1 MLHQVRISLNKLRKK
16 SLKHTLAL
24 WMLMLVFVPL
34 AIVTWLDYQVAVDG
48 ILKANSK
55 KLEQGARLK
64 SGFVQN
70 WFDDRIAE
78 TVAQGENQH
87 VIRLFTELRK
97 LYEKEKLDLV
107 SFVKSM
113 SYKNLVSG
121 HRNLNEFQRR
131 VDYVYDVILIDTQGN
146 IFYTVAGENNLGTN
160 IINGQFS
167 NTLFA
172 KTVQSSLHTEVLLFS
187 DVEYFTP
194 SNNQLFG
201 FFVTPMFD
209 IEYRRIGSLAVQ
221 VRMDKISELMQREI
235 YDDSLVHYLVGSD
248 GKLRTVITNFPDAK
262 ILKKTI
268 ETDNFSLWLDEHGSS
283 GNRPDDER
291 ERVYVYN
298 GPRGNAVYGI
308 HQTIVLPGQ
317 KWVLFSEIDYDEVVS
332 SIAGLKATYF
342 YILFA
347 TGLLVILVAYALAKK
362 LARPL
367 NELDKA
373 SQSVADGNNVEVAIK
388 TPYFEAENLLAS
400 FNRMVA
406 SRDAKEKELNASKL
420 AIENALSELKKLK
433 FALDQHS
440 IVAVTDVRGSITF
453 VNDKFCEISG
463 YAREELIG
471 QNHRLLNSG
480 VHDRSFFRDMYK
492 AIANGKVWQGEICNQ
507 AKNGGIYWVATTV
520 VPFLGQTGKPESY
533 IAIRT
538 DISARKQIEAILLE
552 NEKYINA
559 ILNTVSDVI
568 LSVDEQGVIETVN
581 QSVENVFGYSIEEIE
596 GKNIRILL
604 SMSVDRLYQE
614 YKKQIQRQFEDFD
627 NTMKVS
633 SDKIDLDAI
642 RKDGSR
648 IPIALSMSTI
658 VVQDKLMFVAMISDI
673 SFRKQ
678 TERQLLE
685 AKNAAE
691 IATRQKSDFLANM
704 SHEIRT
710 PMNGIIGMTGL
721 LLETSLEP
729 KQRNYVEATMTSAD
743 ALLTIIN
750 DILDF
755 SKIEAGKLELE
766 EVPFDL
772 QLLFEDVVEMM
783 ALKCYGRNV
792 EMLLRYRPSSARY
805 VVGDPGRVRQILL
818 NLLSNAIKFTEA
830 GYILT
835 TVESVDLSADSVDC
849 RVSVE
854 DTGVGIAFEKQA
866 HIFNKFDQEDSST
879 TRKYGG
885 TGLGLA
891 ISKQLCELMGGEINV
906 SSAKGRGATFTFS
919 INVREADELLFQSTQ
934 MIDTT
939 VLQNQRVLVVDDVEV
954 ARILLA
960 EQLQAIGL
968 QVTTA
973 ASGKLALEALQENL
987 RAGEDFDFIFID
999 CYMPEMKGRELV
1011 EAMRGMNTK
1020 SKAAIIFV
1028 SSSPS
1033 EDQSELLKD
1042 LGVNAFLSKPLHS
1055 TEIAQILLL
1064 TREAKQN
1071 IKQTEIITRHTIQRV
1086 RSGVQHAHKFEKT
1099 QILLTEDNSINV
1111 MVATEMLEGLGCAV
1125 TPAGNGIEALAL
1137 VSSRKFDLIL
1147 MDCQMPEMDGFAA
1160 TQQIR
1165 AKEISNQAVRTPIIA
1180 LTANALKTDRDK
1192 CIQSGMDD
1200 YLSKPVTQKTLG
1212 EMLLKWLPNK
1222 LVEGNLHAAAET
1234 PLSATENEAFRV
1246 NKNSMDGVL
1255 NIAVFMQLKKMFA
1268 NKFQAALD
1276 QHLVNVAENIQ
1287 KLSLAIQENDF
1298 STAGRLAHSIKGSCA
1313 QFGSQKMGT
1322 LAMHIEQFILAESYS
1337 PLLDLLTE
1345 LESVHHQATILMSQL
1360 SSQGDDDGLPSKVG

>member
-1 MLHQVRISLNKLRKK
+1 MNRHKQFQLSLKQSFIGIILGMGLISVILVIITTTIFSHFSHENKIKSNEEIIHIAADNAIDELARISQELAETILASSEFKGFFSKQSSQDLNQELNDQFQQYYTTAGMLDLIKIHLFDQDMKLISQSFSNNHHQHNIYPLLCDAARTAASKRTGVDRLKVHKTTCSDYGYSHYSVIVPFGGLKPRAYLQIVTDPAFNLKK
-16 SLKHTLAL
+16 IAESTGLEVKIVYPNNKTAFNSSAWPRVNSHNYLMSHHSLRAPNGKKVLTITAAENTRYFNQQINRTSYFIGLIVFIITVPAMMLAISIISSAFSSLKR
-24 WMLMLVFVPL
+24 VGEVNE
-34 AIVTWLDYQVAVDG
+34 D
-48 ILKANSK
+48 IL
-55 KLEQGARLK
+55 
-64 SGFVQN
+64 
-70 WFDDRIAE
+70 
-78 TVAQGENQH
+78 H
-87 VIRLFTELRK
+87 
-97 LYEKEKLDLV
+97 
-107 SFVKSM
+107 
-113 SYKNLVSG
+113 
-121 HRNLNEFQRR
+121 
-131 VDYVYDVILIDTQGN
+131 
-146 IFYTVAGENNLGTN
+146 
-160 IINGQFS
+160 
-167 NTLFA
+167 
-172 KTVQSSLHTEVLLFS
+172 
-187 DVEYFTP
+187 
-194 SNNQLFG
+194 
-201 FFVTPMFD
+201 
-209 IEYRRIGSLAVQ
+209 
-221 VRMDKISELMQREI
+221 
-235 YDDSLVHYLVGSD
+235 
-248 GKLRTVITNFPDAK
+248 GK
-262 ILKKTI
+262 
-268 ETDNFSLWLDEHGSS
+268 
-283 GNRPDDER
+283 
-291 ERVYVYN
+291 
-298 GPRGNAVYGI
+298 
-308 HQTIVLPGQ
+308 HQTIEKG
-317 KWVLFSEIDYDEVVS
+317 SYIEV
-332 SIAGLKATYF
+332 
-342 YILFA
+342 
-347 TGLLVILVAYALAKK
+347 
-362 LARPL
+362 
-367 NELDKA
+367 
-373 SQSVADGNNVEVAIK
+373 NNVIDS
-388 TPYFEAENLLAS
+388 YNHMSENIA
-400 FNRMVA
+400 
-406 SRDAKEKELNASKL
+406 
-420 AIENALSELKKLK
+420 
-433 FALDQHS
+433 
-440 IVAVTDVRGSITF
+440 
-453 VNDKFCEISG
+453 
-463 YAREELIG
+463 ELI
-471 QNHRLLNSG
+471 QDL
-480 VHDRSFFRDMYK
+480 
-492 AIANGKVWQGEICNQ
+492 E
-507 AKNGGIYWVATTV
+507 
-520 VPFLGQTGKPESY
+520 
-533 IAIRT
+533 
-538 DISARKQIEAILLE
+538 LE
-552 NEKYINA
+552 NEN
-559 ILNTVSDVI
+559 
-568 LSVDEQGVIETVN
+568 
-581 QSVENVFGYSIEEIE
+581 
-596 GKNIRILL
+596 
-604 SMSVDRLYQE
+604 
-614 YKKQIQRQFEDFD
+614 
-627 NTMKVS
+627 
-633 SDKIDLDAI
+633 
-642 RKDGSR
+642 
-648 IPIALSMSTI
+648 
-658 VVQDKLMFVAMISDI
+658 
-673 SFRKQ
+673 RKQ
-678 TERQLLE
+678 YENQLLFQQHALEE
-685 AKNAAE
+685 AKNQALKASD
-691 IATRQKSDFLANM
+691 TKSNFLANM